1 MMFYDWRYRTLNY
14 YTLYDLIRHYEGTT
28 MDSTSYQLG
37 LEQPGEFPALI
48 QKMYSS
54 FIPENHLDDAIMQP
68 ITNTLWCKYFANGH
82 LKDYVVRTENEDTVE
97 QAYLDWMTDFVYI
110 LDLTYNKY
118 KKLIEL
124 YQNEENNLMKQL
136 ESTGVVKFNDTPQ
149 NTGNFEGDDY
159 TTNVST
165 TTSKTDSGT
174 IISRLSEIR
183 ALYDDI
189 YTAWS
194 NEFKHFFITT
204 ARYQDE

>member
-1 MMFYDWRYRTLNY
+1 MFYDWKYRTLNY

-28 MDSTSYQLG
+28 MNSTSYQLG

-48 QKMYSS
+48 QQMFPS
-54 FIPENHLDDAIMQP
+54 FIPESHLDDAIMQP

-97 QAYLDWMTDFVYI
+97 QAYVDWMTDFVYI

-124 YQNEENNLMKQL
+124 YQSEENNLMKQL
-136 ESTGVVKFNDTPQ
+136 ESTGIVKFNDTPQ

>member
-1 MMFYDWRYRTLNY
+1 MFYDWRYRTLNY
-14 YTLYDLIRHYEGTT
+14 YTLYDLIRHYEGNT

-54 FIPENHLDDAIMQP
+54 FIPESHLDDAIMQP

-82 LKDYVVRTENEDTVE
+82 LKDYIVRTENEDTVE
-97 QAYLDWMTDFVYI
+97 QAYVDWMTDFVYI

-124 YQNEENNLMKQL
+124 YQNEENNLMNQL
-136 ESTGVVKFNDTPQ
+136 ESTGIVKFNDTPQ

>member
-1 MMFYDWRYRTLNY
+1 MFYDWKYRTLNY

-54 FIPENHLDDAIMQP
+54 FIPESHLDDAIMQP

-82 LKDYVVRTENEDTVE
+82 LKDYIVRTENEDTVD
-97 QAYLDWMTDFVYI
+97 QAYVDWMTDFVYI

-124 YQNEENNLMKQL
+124 YQSEENNLMKQL

-149 NTGNFEGDDY
+149 NSGNFEGDDY

-194 NEFKHFFITT
+194 NEFKYFFITT

>member
-1 MMFYDWRYRTLNY
+1 MFYDWKYRTLNY

-28 MDSTSYQLG
+28 MNSTSYQLG

-48 QKMYSS
+48 QRMYSS
-54 FIPENHLDDAIMQP
+54 FIPESHLDDAIMQP

-82 LKDYVVRTENEDTVE
+82 LKDYIVRTENEDTVD

-124 YQNEENNLMKQL
+124 YQSEENNLMKQL

>member
-1 MMFYDWRYRTLNY
+1 MFYDWRYRTLNY

-54 FIPENHLDDAIMQP
+54 FIPESHLDDAIMQP

-97 QAYLDWMTDFVYI
+97 QAYIDWMTDFVYI

-124 YQNEENNLMKQL
+124 YQSEENNLMKQL

>member
-1 MMFYDWRYRTLNY
+1 MFYDWRYRTLNY

-28 MDSTSYQLG
+28 MNSTSYQLG

-54 FIPENHLDDAIMQP
+54 FIPESHLDDAIMQP

-97 QAYLDWMTDFVYI
+97 QAYVDWMTDFVYI

-124 YQNEENNLMKQL
+124 YQSEENNLMKQL

>member
-1 MMFYDWRYRTLNY
+1 MFYDWRYRTLNY

-54 FIPENHLDDAIMQP
+54 FVPESHLDDAIMQP

-82 LKDYVVRTENEDTVE
+82 LKDYVIRTENEDTVD
-97 QAYLDWMTDFVYI
+97 QAYVDWMTDFVYI

-124 YQNEENNLMKQL
+124 YQSEENNLMKQL

>member
-1 MMFYDWRYRTLNY
+1 MFYDWKYRTLNY

-82 LKDYVVRTENEDTVE
+82 IKDYVVRTENEDTVE
-97 QAYLDWMTDFVYI
+97 QAYVDWMTDFIYI

-124 YQNEENNLMKQL
+124 YQSEENNLMKQL

>member
-1 MMFYDWRYRTLNY
+1 MFYDWKYRTLNY

-28 MDSTSYQLG
+28 MNSTSYQLG

-54 FIPENHLDDAIMQP
+54 FIPESHLDDAIMQP

-82 LKDYVVRTENEDTVE
+82 LKDYVVRTENEDTVD
-97 QAYLDWMTDFVYI
+97 QAYIDWMTDFVYI

-124 YQNEENNLMKQL
+124 YQSEENNLMKQL

>member
-1 MMFYDWRYRTLNY
+1 MFYDWRYRTLNY

-54 FIPENHLDDAIMQP
+54 FIPESHLDDAIMQP

-82 LKDYVVRTENEDTVE
+82 LKDYIVRTENEDTVE

-124 YQNEENNLMKQL
+124 YQSEENNLMKQL

>member
-1 MMFYDWRYRTLNY
+1 MFYDWKYRTLNY

-28 MDSTSYQLG
+28 MNSTSYQLG

-48 QKMYSS
+48 QRMYSS
-54 FIPENHLDDAIMQP
+54 FIPESHLDDAIMQP

-82 LKDYVVRTENEDTVE
+82 LKDYIVRTENEDTVE
-97 QAYLDWMTDFVYI
+97 QAYVDWMTDFVYI

-124 YQNEENNLMKQL
+124 YQSEENNLMKQL

>member
-1 MMFYDWRYRTLNY
+1 MFYDWKYRTLNY

-28 MDSTSYQLG
+28 MNSTSYQLG

-54 FIPENHLDDAIMQP
+54 FIPESHLDDAIMQP

-97 QAYLDWMTDFVYI
+97 QAYIDWMTDFVYI

-124 YQNEENNLMKQL
+124 YQSEENNLMKQL

>member
-1 MMFYDWRYRTLNY
+1 MFYDWRYRTLNY

-54 FIPENHLDDAIMQP
+54 FIPESHLDDAIMQP
-68 ITNTLWCKYFANGH
+68 ITNTLWCKYFANAH
-82 LKDYVVRTENEDTVE
+82 LKDYIVRTENEDTVE

-124 YQNEENNLMKQL
+124 YQSEENNLMKQL

>member
-1 MMFYDWRYRTLNY
+1 MFYDWRYRTLNY

>member
-1 MMFYDWRYRTLNY
+1 MFYDWKYRTLNY
-14 YTLYDLIRHYEGTT
+14 YTLYDLIRQYEGTT
-28 MDSTSYQLG
+28 MNSTSYQLG

-54 FIPENHLDDAIMQP
+54 FIPESHLDDAIMQP

-97 QAYLDWMTDFVYI
+97 QAYIDWMTDFVYI

-124 YQNEENNLMKQL
+124 YQSEENNLMKQL

>member
-1 MMFYDWRYRTLNY
+1 MFYDWKYRTLNY

-54 FIPENHLDDAIMQP
+54 FIPESHLDDAIMQP

-82 LKDYVVRTENEDTVE
+82 LKDYIVRTENEDTVD

-124 YQNEENNLMKQL
+124 YQSEENNLMKQL